1 MLGVKKEGA
10 IHKGI
15 WALTPLSW
23 RPELVALPLLLRV
36 NLLCG
41 NQAVCRVACLEL
53 VWRMYE
59 QPLRAKYKRAW
70 VLHAEIALAKE
81 TKTGI
86 VLWRKA
92 PRL

>member
-53 VWRMYE
+53 VWRIHE
-59 QPLRAKYKRAW
+59 QPLLVKYKPAR
-70 VLHAEIALAKE
+70 VLHDEITLAKE
-81 TKTGI
+81 TKTG
-86 VLWRKA
+86 VSA
-92 PRL
+92 VEESS